1 MSKILFNSIILHAL
15 KKKLL
20 VASVQPRDFS
30 NVSNW
35 RTEAFHKGLV
45 TITFQLYGI
54 TTQVSSLDLVES
66 SR

>member
-15 KKKLL
+15 KKLL
-20 VASVQPRDFS
+20 VASIQPRDFS